1 MNLRWKPDGVKIE
14 FQSKDNEKKDWND
27 KENQFSRV
35 SDEHLGNENLQMQR
49 MQKQENIGTKYDE
62 VEVPLNEVC

>member
-1 MNLRWKPDGVKIE
+1 MRWKTNRVKIE
-14 FQSKDNEKKDWND
+14 FQSKDNEENNWNQ

-35 SDEHLGNENLQMQR
+35 SDEHLGNGNLQMQR